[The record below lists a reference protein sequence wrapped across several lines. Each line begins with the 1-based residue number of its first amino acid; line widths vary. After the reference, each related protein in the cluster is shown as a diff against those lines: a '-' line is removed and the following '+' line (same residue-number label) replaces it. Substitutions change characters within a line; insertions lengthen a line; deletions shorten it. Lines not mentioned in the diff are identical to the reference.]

1 MNDSPR
7 HQTRGQVLRFLLVG
21 GLNTVLTAAIFLG
34 LASVVASTLA
44 YTVAFLV
51 GVGFAVLVTPRLV
64 FRARASTTQR
74 MRYVAWYVMV
84 YLLGLAIVYV
94 LRDRWLFGT
103 TVVAAVTFVVTA
115 GLSFIGARFLFDRAP
130 ASGGG
135 ATISRAE
142 P

>member
-1 MNDSPR
+1 
-7 HQTRGQVLRFLLVG
+7 
-21 GLNTVLTAAIFLG
+21 
-34 LASVVASTLA
+34 
-44 YTVAFLV
+44 
-51 GVGFAVLVTPRLV
+51 
-64 FRARASTTQR
+64 

-103 TVVAAVTFVVTA
+103 TIVAAVTFAVTA

-135 ATISRAE
+135 ASTSRAE